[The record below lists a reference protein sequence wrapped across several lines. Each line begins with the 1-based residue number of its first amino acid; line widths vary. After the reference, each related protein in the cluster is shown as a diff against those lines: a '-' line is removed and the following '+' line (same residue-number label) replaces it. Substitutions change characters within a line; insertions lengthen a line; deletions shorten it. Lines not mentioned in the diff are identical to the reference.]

1 MCVCVFL
8 LHVVARSGALVTGQD
23 NDPAAC
29 IVSVGS
35 ILCCAVCINMGVGN
49 CVCVCCTWLLNS
61 AVASTEDTLLCVCV
75 L

>member
-1 MCVCVFL
+1 MQLRVCVFL

-35 ILCCAVCINMGVGN
+35 ILCCAVCINVGVGN
-49 CVCVCCTWLLNS
+49 CVCVRAARGCLT
-61 AVASTEDTLLCVCV
+61 VQ
-75 L
+75 